1 MKKTTTSGGIML
13 RKFVLTT
20 LCLIIACSFA
30 MTEEKKAAAPS
41 QADMQK
47 MMETYTKLATP
58 GPQHK
63 QMASLAGTWTTKTK
77 SWMDPSQ
84 PPMESTGTCEQKVL
98 LDGRFLQQ
106 ECTGDMMGQKFNGF
120 GLMAYDN
127 FTKKYKATWM
137 DSMGTGLY
145 VFEGTG
151 SADGK
156 TINMTS
162 SWEDPIEG
170 PMKARTVTKI
180 IDNNNQIFEMY
191 GTGKLGKEIKM
202 MEMTYTRK

>member
-1 MKKTTTSGGIML
+1 ML

-127 FTKKYKATWM
+127 YTKKYKATWM

>member
-1 MKKTTTSGGIML
+1 MFL
-13 RKFVLTT
+13 RKFVLST
-20 LCLIIACSFA
+20 LCLILACGFA
-30 MTEEKKAAAPS
+30 ISDEKKAPS
-41 QADMQK
+41 QEDMQK
-47 MMETYTKLATP
+47 MMEMYTKLATP
-58 GPQHK
+58 GEPHK
-63 QMASLAGTWTTKTK
+63 QMASMAGTWTTKTK
-77 SWMDPSQ
+77 SWMDPTQ

-106 ECTGDMMGQKFNGF
+106 ECSGDMMGQKFNGI

-145 VFEGTG
+145 VFEGTA

-162 SWEDPIEG
+162 DWEDPIEG
-170 PMKARTVTKI
+170 PIKVRTVTKI
-180 IDNNNQIFEMY
+180 IDNNNQVFEMY
-191 GTGKLGKEIKM
+191 GTGKTGKEMKM

>member
-1 MKKTTTSGGIML
+1 MILK
-13 RKFVLTT
+13 KFVLST
-20 LCLIIACSFA
+20 LCLIVACGLA
-30 MTEEKKAAAPS
+30 LAQEKKAPS
-41 QADMQK
+41 EADMK
-47 MMETYTKLATP
+47 AMMEMYAKLGTP
-58 GPQHK
+58 GEPHK

-84 PPMESTGTCEQKVL
+84 PPMESSGTCEQKVL

-106 ECTGDMMGQKFNGF
+106 ECSGDMMGQPFKGI

-145 VFEGTG
+145 VFEGTA
-151 SADGK
+151 SPDGK
-156 TINMTS
+156 TITMTS
-162 SWEDPIEG
+162 NWEDPIEG
-170 PMKARTVTKI
+170 PMKVRTVTKI
-180 IDNNNQIFEMY
+180 IDNNNQVFEMY
-191 GTGKLGKEIKM
+191 GTGKLGKEVKM

>member
-1 MKKTTTSGGIML
+1 MFL
-13 RKFVLTT
+13 RKFVLST

-58 GPQHK
+58 GEPHK
-63 QMASLAGTWTTKTK
+63 QMATMAGTWTTKTK
-77 SWMDPSQ
+77 AWMDPSQ

-106 ECTGDMMGQKFNGF
+106 ECTGDMMGQKFNGI

-145 VFEGTG
+145 VFEGT
-151 SADGK
+151 SSPDGK

-162 SWEDPIEG
+162 NWDDPIEG
-170 PMKARTVTKI
+170 PMKVRTVTKI

>member
-1 MKKTTTSGGIML
+1 MFL
-13 RKFVLTT
+13 RKFVLST

-30 MTEEKKAAAPS
+30 MTEEKKAAPS

-58 GPQHK
+58 GPQHT
-63 QMASLAGTWTTKTK
+63 QMAGMAGTWTTKTK

-106 ECTGDMMGQKFNGF
+106 ECTGDMMGQKFNGI

-145 VFEGTG
+145 VFEGT
-151 SADGK
+151 SSPDGK

-162 SWEDPIEG
+162 NWDDPMEG

-180 IDNNNQIFEMY
+180 IDNNTQVFEMY
-191 GTGKLGKEIKM
+191 GTGKLGKEMKM

>member
-1 MKKTTTSGGIML
+1 ML
-13 RKFVLTT
+13 RKIVLST
-20 LCLIIACSFA
+20 LCLIIVCSFA

-63 QMASLAGTWTTKTK
+63 QMASLAGTWMTKTK

-127 FTKKYKATWM
+127 YTKKYKATWM

>member
-1 MKKTTTSGGIML
+1 MFL
-13 RKFVLTT
+13 RKFVLST

-30 MTEEKKAAAPS
+30 MTEEKKAEPS
-41 QADMQK
+41 QAEQMQK
-47 MMETYTKLATP
+47 MMEMYTKLATP

-63 QMASLAGTWTTKTK
+63 QMASLAGSWTTKSK

-84 PPMESTGTCEQKVL
+84 PPMESTGSCEQKVL

-106 ECTGDMMGQKFNGF
+106 ECTGEMMGQKFSGF

-127 FTKKYKATWM
+127 FTKKYKSTWM

-151 SADGK
+151 SDDGK

-162 SWEDPIEG
+162 SYEDPIEG
-170 PMKARTVTKI
+170 TMNVRTVTKI
-180 IDNNNQIFEMY
+180 IDNNNQTFEMY
-191 GTGKLGKEIKM
+191 AIGKAGKEVKM
-202 MEMTYTRK
+202 FEMTYTRK

>member
-1 MKKTTTSGGIML
+1 MFL
-13 RKFVLTT
+13 RKFVLPA

-30 MTEEKKAAAPS
+30 MAEGPS
-41 QADMQK
+41 QEEMQK
-47 MMETYTKLATP
+47 MMEMYAKLATP
-58 GPQHK
+58 GEPHK
-63 QMASLAGTWTTKTK
+63 QMASMAGTWTTKTK

-106 ECTGDMMGQKFNGF
+106 DCTGDMMGQKFTGI
-120 GLMAYDN
+120 GLMGYDN

-137 DSMGTGLY
+137 DSMGTGIY
-145 VFEGTG
+145 VFEGTS

-162 SWEDPIEG
+162 NWDDPIEG
-170 PMKARTVTKI
+170 SMKVRTVTKI
-180 IDNNNQIFEMY
+180 IDNNTQVFEMY
-191 GTGKLGKEIKM
+191 GTGKAGKEIKM